1 MKKEFQQQ
9 SVCVR
14 CPPATDAV
22 HEAPTP
28 PPPLLGVNVI
38 GVNEPAE
45 AMGAMAS
52 AVAAAAY
59 ARIGAIAGTSAEDA
73 DAVRTE

>member
-1 MKKEFQQQ
+1 MFQ
-9 SVCVR
+9 
-14 CPPATDAV
+14 DAD
-22 HEAPTP
+22 
-28 PPPLLGVNVI
+28 VI